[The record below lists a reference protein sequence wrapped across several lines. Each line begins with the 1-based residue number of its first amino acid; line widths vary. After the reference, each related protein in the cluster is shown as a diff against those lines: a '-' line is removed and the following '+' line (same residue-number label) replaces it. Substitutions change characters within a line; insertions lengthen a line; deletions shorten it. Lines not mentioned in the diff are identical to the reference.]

1 MISPK
6 AVTGGLESLRKGHQI
21 LQGALYVAAAARD
34 AGHHATV
41 VIADK
46 TDIDAYIKRY
56 DPGLIGFSCVTS
68 SYPVARDMIRHV
80 KKQHPAIPTIIGGHH
95 ATFMYRE
102 TIEDTGVDYVCR
114 GEGEEVFPLLLDE
127 IASGNIHP
135 VIPGI
140 VFYKDGEYHNDTEIA
155 ILDDLNKLPRITR
168 DLVDPQFTFS
178 PKIVS
183 SRGCPFRCSFCSIS
197 AFYGGKYRQREV
209 SAVIDDIQEYLRWG
223 YNQFWFHD
231 DNLTVDTVWVNE
243 FCRQIEQKKLKF
255 RWNCMSRLDVICR
268 EPQLFARMARCGCS
282 LVSIGLESGIPE
294 VLKRMRKQIGI
305 PQVLKAVRILNGL
318 KISHNWYMIIG
329 SGDEYDAPRYIE
341 RNIDFF
347 RQLPLDFVLISIL
360 TPYPGTE
367 LWDKLRSENRIL
379 HQDWEK
385 YDMTHCVYRPLG
397 ISPTEMEK
405 YFRRAYVRVYLS
417 RGWRLIP
424 IFVESFKRRAIPPR
438 MIYHGFKAWL
448 RSIITGE
455 SLQDVLRKQR

>member
-1 MISPK
+1 M
-6 AVTGGLESLRKGHQI
+6 
-21 LQGALYVAAAARD
+21 LYVAASARA
-34 AGHHATV
+34 AGHNATV
-41 VIADK
+41 VVADSS
-46 TDIDAYIKRY
+46 DIDGFIARY
-56 DPGLIGFSCVTS
+56 DPVLIGFSCVTS
-68 SYPVARDMIRHV
+68 SYPIARDMIRHV
-80 KKQHPAIPTIIGGHH
+80 KKRHPSIPTIIGGHH

-102 TIEDTGVDYVCR
+102 TIADCGVDYVCR
-114 GEGEEVFPLLLDE
+114 GEGEETFPRLLEALE
-127 IASGNIHP
+127 SGDIHP
-135 VIPGI
+135 AIPGI
-140 VFYKDGEYHNDTEIA
+140 VYLLDGAYHNADETA

-168 DLVDPQFTFS
+168 DLTAPEFTFS

-209 SAVIDDIQEYLRWG
+209 DAVIADIREYLSWG
-223 YNQFWFHD
+223 YEQFWFHD
-231 DNLTVDTVWVNE
+231 DNLTVDTAWVNS
-243 FCRQIEQKKLKF
+243 FCERIEQQKLKF

-305 PQVLKAVRILNGL
+305 PQVLKALRILNGL

-347 RQLPLDFVLISIL
+347 RKLPLGFVLISIL

-367 LWDKLRSENRIL
+367 LWDKLNSEGRIL
-379 HQDWEK
+379 HRDWAR

-397 ISPTEMEK
+397 ISPAEMEK
-405 YFRRAYVRVYLS
+405 YFRKAYVRVYLS
-417 RGWRLIP
+417 RGWRLVP
-424 IFVESFKRRAIPPR
+424 LFVESFRRRAIPPR

-448 RSIITGE
+448 RSVFTGE
-455 SLQDVLRKQR
+455 SLQDALRKQR